1 VGTNLLVTVLLYGL
15 IGLAILVVLWPTE
28 RSGRQLLRSWSVKE
42 PTAEQSRQAMRY
54 LRDRR
59 LLYPV
64 LFFLAGLYDFRDI
77 GWWSNWFV
85 PIIAALLVAEVIG
98 MVRRRSG
105 VRVAS
110 LARRGWRDLVPL
122 WAMILFLGLA
132 AIGLGFAAARE
143 WVVIPGIVVCL
154 VLVLGLVALAVR
166 RPADG
171 DLQVD
176 AALRTRSARVAVGI
190 GIAWMTA
197 MLALAAP
204 VLVEVVGIVLFVV
217 AIGGWIAVANPV
229 RALPFVRAAG

>member
-1 VGTNLLVTVLLYGL
+1 MTANLLLTVLVNGV
-15 IGLAILVVLWPTE
+15 IGLVILVVLWPTE
-28 RSGRQLLRSWSVKE
+28 RSGRQLLRSWSIKE
-42 PTAEQSRQAMRY
+42 PTAEQTRQAVRY

-64 LFFLAGLYDFRDI
+64 LFVLSGLVDLGDI
-77 GWWSNWFV
+77 GWSTGFI
-85 PIIAALLVAEVIG
+85 PIIAALLIAEVIG
-98 MVRRRSG
+98 TLRRRTG

-110 LARRGWRDLVPL
+110 LARRTWRDLVPL

-132 AIGLGFAAARE
+132 VTGLGFAADGD
-143 WVVIPGIVVCL
+143 WVAMMGIVLCL

-171 DLQVD
+171 DLQAD

-190 GIAWMTA
+190 GVSWMTA
-197 MLALAAP
+197 MLVLA
-204 VLVEVVGIVLFVV
+204 VEPFGQTVGIILFVV